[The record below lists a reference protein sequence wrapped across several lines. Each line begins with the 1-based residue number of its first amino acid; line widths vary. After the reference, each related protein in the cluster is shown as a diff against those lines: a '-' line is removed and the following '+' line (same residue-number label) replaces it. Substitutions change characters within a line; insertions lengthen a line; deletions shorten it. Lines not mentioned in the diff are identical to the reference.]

1 MPDVDGKT
9 DSARFPCQNVCYAHR
24 SCQSEKNKYAVTDG
38 GGCDAQLRHNDGNKV
53 LHALWKVMRLADQT
67 DLGRSLFK
75 QTNSAW
81 FTHTMSPDATTEGN
95 DLNKKGSSH
104 DIKATCSLVLNEFWK
119 KNCENFEKL
128 LKWLP

>member
-1 MPDVDGKT
+1 
-9 DSARFPCQNVCYAHR
+9 
-24 SCQSEKNKYAVTDG
+24 
-38 GGCDAQLRHNDGNKV
+38 
-53 LHALWKVMRLADQT
+53 MRLADQT

-81 FTHTMSPDATTEGN
+81 FTHTMSPGATTEGN

-128 LKWLP
+128 LKWLPEILAATLSCYDGDCSKYPANSYVCVGGHSNS